1 MTLEFRNQRL
11 NAEATVDEFAKAVGI
26 DLRDLS
32 QADLEQDDAEQ
43 LNDDL
48 VSVKDEPSPEGI
60 LAIADPWSYLHRA
73 A

>member
-1 MTLEFRNQRL
+1 MTRVFRNQRL
-11 NAEATVDEFAKAVGI
+11 TAEATVDEFAKAVGI

-32 QADLEQDDAEQ
+32 QADPEQDDGEQ
-43 LNDDL
+43 RNDD
-48 VSVKDEPSPEGI
+48 VSSVKDEPGPEGI